1 MPESTRKPLSRRHA
15 GVRTRRHSHFE
26 PDRRAWGG
34 SGHAPPLLWSGPAP
48 SYRLA
53 GELAASPAR
62 PRPTQQESAACPS
75 PRGRHSHQ
83 PHNVPTNVHQWDI
96 VCENKGPTA
105 PHSLEKKEKKR
116 HFWFKA
122 ATAKKPRRSCW
133 SVTRIFYIASQT
145 ALSTGWLGRRG
156 TPNSSPRPSD
166 TGYRNPR
173 SSAGERQVC
182 SGRTEISVGR

>member
-1 MPESTRKPLSRRHA
+1 MAPDTHPRRSGA
-15 GVRTRRHSHFE
+15 ARRQATDSLASWR
-26 PDRRAWGG
+26 PPGT
-34 SGHAPPLLWSGPAP
+34 APTGA
-48 SYRLA
+48 A
-53 GELAASPAR
+53 GEHGVPITAGPPQPPA
-62 PRPTQQESAACPS
+62 
-75 PRGRHSHQ
+75 
-83 PHNVPTNVHQWDI
+83 HNVPTNVHQWDI

-105 PHSLEKKEKKR
+105 PHPLEKKEKKR

-166 TGYRNPR
+166 TGYRNPQ